1 MSINSLSNKNAPN
14 VVASASLQSNGATEV
29 RKRKKWTMEMN
40 IFIIREYF
48 RITKLQDV
56 VSTYRLD
63 LFKAFQSK
71 YPQFPVTIQNLAD
84 QRRAIM
90 KKNYIPS
97 AILEKIKND
106 VKLELSINYSDNNE
120 VSNNLVE
127 NSVEPQS
134 LPNHSD
140 SFCCQNNSTP
150 NNTIQNDINNLDL
163 SYNDIHVINQ
173 NFYYHQ
179 NFKEQIEDE
188 FNRTLNEFEHIEP
201 FNRPLLPK
209 QQSSKKF
216 FAMIEI
222 LNQFILPKF
231 VNNTTSFK
239 KLHSIIYSGALTI
252 IRLNGSKEIGQTN
265 NIKTKELPKWEQRL
279 NKRINNIR
287 RDLGRITQYLKGI
300 NSNHL
305 NNCIQSILNNNRI
318 HCLKYNEYN
327 KTLIG
332 GSVAAW
338 LSEKVLRGRGPDAS
352 GFESHRRGRIFSK
365 EGTSARPWMCVY
377 VYQGLTVGWWKEE
390 STLFRPPPR
399 GQHGFESRRE
409 GCPWVYKCCCV
420 CL

>member
-14 VVASASLQSNGATEV
+14 VVASATLQSNGATEV

-56 VSTYRLD
+56 VSTYRL
-63 LFKAFQSK
+63 
-71 YPQFPVTIQNLAD
+71 TIQNLAD
-84 QRRAIM
+84 QRRVIM

-97 AILEKIKND
+97 AILENIKKD

-134 LPNHSD
+134 LPNYND
-140 SFCCQNNSTP
+140 SFCYQNNSTP
-150 NNTIQNDINNLDL
+150 NTIQNDINNLDL

-231 VNNTTSFK
+231 VNNTSFK

-252 IRLNGSKEIGQTN
+252 IRLNGSKEIDQTN
-265 NIKTKELPKWEQRL
+265 NIKAKELPKWERRL

-287 RDLGRITQYLKGI
+287 RDLGRIIQYLKGI

-305 NNCIQSILNNNRI
+305 NNCIQSILDNNRI

-327 KTLIG
+327 KTLID
-332 GSVAAW
+332 S
-338 LSEKVLRGRGPDAS
+338 LSPLWFCLAINPLTNLLNSTGYGFNIRHNNTTLSKLNHLLYMDDIKLYASKKNHILSLLTITENFSNDISMSFGIDKCKTQSICRGHY
-352 GFESHRRGRIFSK
+352 ENL
-365 EGTSARPWMCVY
+365 E
-377 VYQGLTVGWWKEE
+377 
-390 STLFRPPPR
+390 
-399 GQHGFESRRE
+399 
-409 GCPWVYKCCCV
+409 
-420 CL
+420 

>member
-14 VVASASLQSNGATEV
+14 VVASASLV

-134 LPNHSD
+134 LQSLPNHND
-140 SFCCQNNSTP
+140 SFCYQSNSTP

-231 VNNTTSFK
+231 VNNTTSFR
-239 KLHSIIYSGALTI
+239 KLHSIIYRVRLLKLYILNIFVILNDCSTI
-252 IRLNGSKEIGQTN
+252 FS
-265 NIKTKELPKWEQRL
+265 L
-279 NKRINNIR
+279 NK
-287 RDLGRITQYLKGI
+287 G
-300 NSNHL
+300 
-305 NNCIQSILNNNRI
+305 CI
-318 HCLKYNEYN
+318 
-327 KTLIG
+327 
-332 GSVAAW
+332 A
-338 LSEKVLRGRGPDAS
+338 
-352 GFESHRRGRIFSK
+352 
-365 EGTSARPWMCVY
+365 
-377 VYQGLTVGWWKEE
+377 
-390 STLFRPPPR
+390 LFT
-399 GQHGFESRRE
+399 
-409 GCPWVYKCCCV
+409 
-420 CL
+420 

>member
-1 MSINSLSNKNAPN
+1 VSINSLSNKNAPN
-14 VVASASLQSNGATEV
+14 VVASASLQSNGAIEV

-134 LPNHSD
+134 LPNHND

-209 QQSSKKF
+209 QQSSK
-216 FAMIEI
+216 I
-222 LNQFILPKF
+222 LNQFILLKF

-239 KLHSIIYSGALTI
+239 KLHSIIY
-252 IRLNGSKEIGQTN
+252 R
-265 NIKTKELPKWEQRL
+265 
-279 NKRINNIR
+279 
-287 RDLGRITQYLKGI
+287 
-300 NSNHL
+300 
-305 NNCIQSILNNNRI
+305 
-318 HCLKYNEYN
+318 
-327 KTLIG
+327 
-332 GSVAAW
+332 V
-338 LSEKVLRGRGPDAS
+338 
-352 GFESHRRGRIFSK
+352 
-365 EGTSARPWMCVY
+365 
-377 VYQGLTVGWWKEE
+377 
-390 STLFRPPPR
+390 
-399 GQHGFESRRE
+399 
-409 GCPWVYKCCCV
+409 
-420 CL
+420 

>member
-134 LPNHSD
+134 LQSLPNHND
-140 SFCCQNNSTP
+140 SFCYQNNSTP

-179 NFKEQIEDE
+179 NFKEQIENE

-222 LNQFILPKF
+222 LNQFIL
-231 VNNTTSFK
+231 
-239 KLHSIIYSGALTI
+239 
-252 IRLNGSKEIGQTN
+252 LN
-265 NIKTKELPKWEQRL
+265 L
-279 NKRINNIR
+279 
-287 RDLGRITQYLKGI
+287 
-300 NSNHL
+300 
-305 NNCIQSILNNNRI
+305 
-318 HCLKYNEYN
+318 
-327 KTLIG
+327 
-332 GSVAAW
+332 
-338 LSEKVLRGRGPDAS
+338 
-352 GFESHRRGRIFSK
+352 
-365 EGTSARPWMCVY
+365 
-377 VYQGLTVGWWKEE
+377 
-390 STLFRPPPR
+390 
-399 GQHGFESRRE
+399 
-409 GCPWVYKCCCV
+409 
-420 CL
+420 